1 MITGHFFIAAREAS
15 GQQTYRAR
23 DAATGAALEPPFHSA
38 SPADI
43 ELACA
48 AAAAACDAFR
58 DSDVERRARFLEAI
72 AANIEALGD
81 ELIVRAMAET
91 GLPRARLEGERARTA
106 SQLRL
111 FAAVLRQGDWLGLRI
126 DTAQPERTPRRPEL
140 RLRKIAVGP
149 VAVFGAS
156 NFPLAFSVA
165 GGDTASALAAGCPVV
180 VRGHPAHPG
189 VGELVARAIARAV
202 VDGGWPAG
210 VFSYVSGP
218 AHDVGTALVA
228 NPHIKAVGFTGS
240 RAGGLA
246 LSAVAAARPEP
257 IPVFAEMSSVNP
269 VFLLPGAL
277 QHDAEGIAKGFVASL
292 TQGAGQF
299 CTNPGLLFAAAGPEL
314 DRFVAAAADALC
326 ACAPQT
332 MLTSGIHAAYES
344 SVAWL
349 SGAAGVEARG
359 RGQAA
364 TSPGQACGALFVA
377 DADAF
382 ARNPRLAQE
391 VFGPAAV
398 LVRAARADALPA
410 LVDSLEGQ
418 LSATIHLRDADLA
431 LAARLLPALERKVGR
446 IIANGWPT
454 GVEVAH
460 AMVHGGPF
468 PATTDSRTTSVG
480 SLAIERFLRP
490 VCYQD
495 VPDALLPSVLRDG
508 DGKFDRLVDGMHVGR
523 AADRR
528 P

>member
-1 MITGHFFIAAREAS
+1 
-15 GQQTYRAR
+15 
-23 DAATGAALEPPFHSA
+23 
-38 SPADI
+38 
-43 ELACA
+43 
-48 AAAAACDAFR
+48 
-58 DSDVERRARFLEAI
+58 
-72 AANIEALGD
+72 
-81 ELIVRAMAET
+81 
-91 GLPRARLEGERARTA
+91 
-106 SQLRL
+106 
-111 FAAVLRQGDWLGLRI
+111 
-126 DTAQPERTPRRPEL
+126 
-140 RLRKIAVGP
+140 
-149 VAVFGAS
+149 
-156 NFPLAFSVA
+156 
-165 GGDTASALAAGCPVV
+165 
-180 VRGHPAHPG
+180 
-189 VGELVARAIARAV
+189 
-202 VDGGWPAG
+202 
-210 VFSYVSGP
+210 
-218 AHDVGTALVA
+218 
-228 NPHIKAVGFTGS
+228 VGFTGS